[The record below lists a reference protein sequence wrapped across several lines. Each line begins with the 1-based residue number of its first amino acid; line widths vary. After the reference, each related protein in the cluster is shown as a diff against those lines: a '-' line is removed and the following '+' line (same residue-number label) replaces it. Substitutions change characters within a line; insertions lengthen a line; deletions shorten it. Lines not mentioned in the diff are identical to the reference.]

1 MPSNLPFCSY
11 GDCKRESRITVSES
25 PDPTTAK
32 FTYYCS
38 DFHAG
43 VALIQKWA
51 AASKSGTTI
60 KRFYKTASG
69 LLDKLAKAVE
79 KEWAKTAPEKPS
91 ANG

>member
-1 MPSNLPFCSY
+1 MPNNYTCDFN
-11 GDCKRESRITVSES
+11 GCKRPSTLRVYEEFEGAASLVPHMS
-25 PDPTTAK
+25 
-32 FTYYCS
+32 YCS

-60 KRFYKTASG
+60 KRLYKTASG

-79 KEWAKTAPEKPS
+79 KEWAKTAPKES
-91 ANG
+91 